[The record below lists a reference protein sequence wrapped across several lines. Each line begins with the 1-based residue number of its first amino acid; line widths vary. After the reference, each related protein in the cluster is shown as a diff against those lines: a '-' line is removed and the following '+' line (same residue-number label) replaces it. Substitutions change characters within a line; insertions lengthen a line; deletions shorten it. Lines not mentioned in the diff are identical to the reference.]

1 MITDSEI
8 LKFTR
13 SRRYAPMTVDQIA
26 RKLGV
31 RNEDFEAFL
40 KLVNELELAGELVE
54 VKDRCLADP
63 ARVDLVVGTLL
74 CNSRGFAFLKPARA
88 EDGEDLY
95 VSSENMSSALH
106 GDLVVAR
113 VPPSARRGDTYITR
127 RHEARRAP
135 GRRRP
140 PASASEVKVVSV
152 LRRARTEVV
161 GTLRREG
168 NVWFVIPDDP
178 RLFRDV
184 LVGDEDIGSARPD
197 DKVAVRIT
205 AWPSRHMN
213 PAGEVTRVFGPRG
226 QLEAE
231 LLSVAHEYN
240 LRREFPPE
248 ALRAAEALPEQVRPE
263 DLRDRRDLTEEL
275 IFTVDPKDARDFDD
289 AVSLRRLPDGGWEL
303 GVHIAD
309 VAHYVRPEDP
319 IDREARLRGTSIY
332 LPGQVIPMLPERL
345 SNGLCSLQ
353 PHVIRLTKTARMT
366 FDAQGHP
373 LRAEV
378 YPSFIRSCRRFTYEE
393 VQAVIDGGELAPGE
407 AEIGDKVREM
417 NALAELLRARRRERG
432 MLEMD
437 IPEAH
442 ILTDAEGRT
451 TGVELKRADPSHRLI
466 EQFMLAANETVANHL
481 LKRRLPYLC
490 RAHDEPDAEALQ
502 SFRETARV
510 LGHSFPA
517 PGTRQQIQRFLER
530 LHGRPEAYLL
540 NYLLLRSMRLAVYSA
555 EDVPHYAIAA
565 QHYLHFTSPIRRYPD
580 LLAHRILEEESS
592 GRMEEPGRRDYWRDG
607 LPGWVTRATET
618 ERNADYAERALTNRR
633 LMDFIAER
641 DVSLEALITGV
652 ENYGLRVQLT
662 QYMLDGVVR
671 FSALSDS
678 FYQVNRERGI
688 ASAPGRRQFKVG
700 QRIHVRV
707 LRYNEFKHQM
717 EFEVVGKKA

>member
-1 MITDSEI
+1 MISESEI

-13 SRRYAPMTVDQIA
+13 SRRYGPMTVDQIA
-26 RKLGV
+26 RKLEV

-40 KLVNELELAGELVE
+40 KLVRELELAGELVE

-74 CNSRGFAFLKPARA
+74 CNPRGFAFLKPARP
-88 EDGEDLY
+88 EDGDDLY
-95 VSSENMSSALH
+95 ISTENMSSALH

-127 RHEARRAP
+127 RHEARHAH
-135 GRRRP
+135 RRRA

-152 LRRARTEVV
+152 LKRARSEIV

-184 LVGDEDIGSARPD
+184 LIGDEDVGQGKMD
-197 DKVAVRIT
+197 DKVSVRIT
-205 AWPSRHMN
+205 TWPSRHMN
-213 PAGEVTRVFGPRG
+213 PAGEISRVFGPRG

-231 LLSVAHEYN
+231 LLSVTHEYN

-248 ALRAAEALPEQVRPE
+248 VLRAAEALPEQVRPE
-263 DLRDRRDLTEEL
+263 DLRERRDLTEEM

-309 VAHYVRPEDP
+309 VAHYVRPDDP
-319 IDREARLRGTSIY
+319 IDREARLRGTSVY

-353 PHVIRLTKTARMT
+353 PNVIRLTKTARMT
-366 FDAQGHP
+366 FDAQGQP
-373 LRAEV
+373 VRAEV
-378 YPSFIRSCRRFTYEE
+378 YASFIRSCRRFTYEE
-393 VQAVIDGGELAPGE
+393 VQAVIDGGELPAGE

-417 NALAELLRARRRERG
+417 NTLAELLRARRHDRG

-437 IPEAH
+437 IPEPH
-442 ILTDAEGRT
+442 ILTDADGRT

-540 NYLLLRSMRLAVYSA
+540 NYLLLRSMKLAIYSS
-555 EDVPHYAIAA
+555 EDVPHYAIGAA
-565 QHYLHFTSPIRRYPD
+565 HYLHFTSPIRRYPD
-580 LLAHRILEEESS
+580 LLAHRILEEEAS
-592 GRMEEPGRRDYWRDG
+592 GLMEQAGRREYWRDG
-607 LPGWVTRATET
+607 LPGWTAHATET
-618 ERNADYAERALTNRR
+618 ERNADYAERTLTNRR
-633 LMDFIAER
+633 LMDFIAQR
-641 DVSLEALITGV
+641 DVSLEALITGI